1 MFTLLSF
8 WFYTFSYFM
17 FLHNIFSK
25 NLRVMMGEYYNFMS
39 STSTQYNS
47 LILRCIAEQTRKEQK
62 IMCV

>member
-39 STSTQYNS
+39 STHYNF

>member
-39 STSTQYNS
+39 STQYNF
-47 LILRCIAEQTRKEQK
+47 LILRCIAEQTRMEKK